1 MAKCAISAPLV
12 LAIDTHFTISTE
24 QDKDAYMNRYEKN
37 RFTFTQTFLSV
48 LAIALL
54 QTGWVHA
61 AEESPKTAIAPPEEA
76 PAQPEKVSAPP
87 EEDSAQP
94 KSPALP
100 SSSKNGL
107 RVDDIVI
114 TGTWTPHAQ
123 KDSPVEIERITGK
136 MLEQAGATIFGK
148 SYKTFQPLS
157 YAAVRVDS
165 KPSKFRVLTANTRS
179 S

>member
-1 MAKCAISAPLV
+1 
-12 LAIDTHFTISTE
+12 
-24 QDKDAYMNRYEKN
+24 MNRYEKN
-37 RFTFTQTFLSV
+37 RFSFTQTFLSV
-48 LAIALL
+48 LAIVLL

-61 AEESPKTAIAPPEEA
+61 AEETPKAAIA
-76 PAQPEKVSAPP
+76 SS

-100 SSSKNGL
+100 SSSENGL

-136 MLEQAGATIFGK
+136 MLEQAGATNIRQVLQDVPAIELRRSAGGFQ
-148 SYKTFQPLS
+148 TFQIQGL
-157 YAAVRVDS
+157 DS
-165 KPSKFRVLTANTRS
+165 KHTLFLING
-179 S
+179 